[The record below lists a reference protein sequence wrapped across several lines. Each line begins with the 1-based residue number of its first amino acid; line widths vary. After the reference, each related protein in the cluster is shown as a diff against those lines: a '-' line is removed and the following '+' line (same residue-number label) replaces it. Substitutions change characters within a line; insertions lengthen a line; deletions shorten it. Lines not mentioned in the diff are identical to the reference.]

1 MTTETSQPYQE
12 RFFAARDGLRLHARD
27 YRPAIRDD
35 RQDNTAGDTRAPVVC
50 LPGLSRNA
58 RDFHQFACAIADEP
72 GRRVVALDYRGRGRS
87 EEDANKANYT
97 LAVEC
102 TDVETAL
109 DALGIES
116 AVFVGT
122 SRGGLILH
130 LLAAAAPH
138 RLKGVV
144 LNDIGP
150 VIEPKGL
157 QEIAAYLNRPQ
168 APGNWEEATV
178 ILRGTH
184 SAAFPALSQADWQD
198 MAQAIYVERGGA
210 IVADFDPA
218 IARQLL
224 AADLTKPL
232 PDLWA
237 QFDAF
242 RPFPVLAIRGEHSSL
257 LSPETLAAMA
267 RRHPGLATVT
277 ARGQGHAPI
286 LHKPDVLAA
295 IRDFL
300 RTV

>member
-1 MTTETSQPYQE
+1 MTAETSQPYRE
-12 RFFAARDGLRLHARD
+12 RFFFARDGLRLHARD
-27 YRPAIRDD
+27 YPPAIPDD
-35 RQDNTAGDTRAPVVC
+35 SRAPIVC
-50 LPGLSRNA
+50 LAGLSRNA
-58 RDFHQFACAIADEP
+58 RDFHPFACTIADEL

-87 EEDANKANYT
+87 EVDANKANYT

-102 TDVETAL
+102 ADVETAL
-109 DALGIES
+109 EALGIEN

-130 LLAAAAPH
+130 LLAVAAPH
-138 RLKGVV
+138 RLKGVI

-168 APGNWEEATV
+168 TPGNWEEAAA
-178 ILRGTH
+178 ILRNTH
-184 SAAFPALSQADWQD
+184 GAAFPALSQDDWHD
-198 MAQAIYVERGGA
+198 MAHAIYVERDGA

-224 AADLTKPL
+224 AVDLTGPL

-242 RPFPVLAIRGEHSSL
+242 RPFPMLAIRGEHSSL
-257 LSPETLAAMA
+257 LSPGTLAAMA
-267 RRHPGLATVT
+267 RRHPRLTTFT
-277 ARGQGHAPI
+277 AAGQGHAPL

-295 IRDFL
+295 IKDFL
-300 RTV
+300 LTV